1 MMICI
6 TCGMQQKH
14 IIQLLDN
21 SQIDDHV
28 HLQYEKI
35 DGMRI
40 YFTCADID
48 QQEVK
53 AKIKSIIKNDA
64 IGKVLMYQIEAV
76 DM

>member
-1 MMICI
+1 MKICI

-21 SQIDDHV
+21 CRMDDRTYLH
-28 HLQYEKI
+28 YENT
-35 DGMRI
+35 DGMKI
-40 YFTCADID
+40 YFKCADTD

-53 AKIKSIIKNDA
+53 AKIKSIIKNDT

-76 DM
+76 DI